1 MAIEKTC
8 STATK
13 IPGSRISF
21 QKLKDCRL
29 AGERLIADAQPAGCG
44 TAPGC
49 CRVKE
54 AGLLSQI
61 VLSLDTAN
69 RRHQAEAQAKNRNFH
84 VYDG

>member
-29 AGERLIADAQPAGCG
+29 AGERLIVDAQPAGCG
-44 TAPGC
+44 HSARMLPGE
-49 CRVKE
+49 RSRTPVADRLKP
-54 AGLLSQI
+54 
-61 VLSLDTAN
+61 
-69 RRHQAEAQAKNRNFH
+69 
-84 VYDG
+84 